1 MRIAHFTNTY
11 KPNINGV
18 SRSVSTFRETLTDL
32 GHQVFVFA
40 PSGGKYVDDEAYIF
54 RFPAFEIP
62 QFNYSISIPVST
74 YVNWVLPRL
83 KPEVIHSNHPVLL
96 GDIAARRA
104 QKLNLP
110 LVFTFHTRYTE
121 YSHYV
126 PLRQAFVKGVIVDGL
141 ARYLRK
147 CQHIVTPS
155 ASIQRMLAEHGVD
168 ERVTTIPTGIDLQ
181 PYRDADGSGIRERFG
196 WGDDRVLVSMGRLA
210 KEKNWETLLG
220 ACTRVMA
227 AHTDVRLLLIGD
239 GPQRDELEKCASE
252 LGIAGRVTFVGR
264 VPFESVP
271 EHLKAGDLFCTASV
285 TETQGLA
292 TMEALAAGLPVVAVD
307 ATGTR
312 DVVEDG
318 VDGLLTEND
327 SQALALAVC
336 KILEDDGLRDTFILN
351 AREKVEQFNTR
362 RQAERLVEVYQQA
375 IEDKKA
381 GYSIQVESLKYT

>member
-1 MRIAHFTNTY
+1 M
-11 KPNINGV
+11 
-18 SRSVSTFRETLTDL
+18 
-32 GHQVFVFA
+32 
-40 PSGGKYVDDEAYIF
+40 
-54 RFPAFEIP
+54 
-62 QFNYSISIPVST
+62 
-74 YVNWVLPRL
+74 
-83 KPEVIHSNHPVLL
+83 
-96 GDIAARRA
+96 
-104 QKLNLP
+104 
-110 LVFTFHTRYTE
+110 
-121 YSHYV
+121 
-126 PLRQAFVKGVIVDGL
+126 
-141 ARYLRK
+141 
-147 CQHIVTPS
+147 
-155 ASIQRMLAEHGVD
+155 
-168 ERVTTIPTGIDLQ
+168 
-181 PYRDADGSGIRERFG
+181 
-196 WGDDRVLVSMGRLA
+196 LVSMGRLA

-239 GPQRDELEKCASE
+239 GPQRDELKKCASE